1 MFVTRFQVFVLSGQ
15 IQNILARMF
24 SHKFGDSKPVNL
36 ALGTSRS
43 ASQAFHVPP
52 ALPPTTT
59 IPITL
64 PRPLPLS
71 SRAPYHLSS
80 PPRLPPSTPRL
91 PHPLPLPTPPHPLS
105 LPASSP
111 GTSPAFHSARSPY
124 SAPPPPTPPH
134 HANPSKHRKI
144 PKNPIK
150 PLIR

>member
-24 SHKFGDSKPVNL
+24 PHKPGDSKPVNL

-43 ASQAFHVPP
+43 ASRAFHVPT

-64 PRPLPLS
+64 PPPPPLTA
-71 SRAPYHLSS
+71 RAPYHLSS

-91 PHPLPLPTPPHPLS
+91 PHPLPLPTPSHPLS
-105 LPASSP
+105 YPS
-111 GTSPAFHSARSPY
+111 Y
-124 SAPPPPTPPH
+124 PPVPRPLLLTPSQQRKFQH
-134 HANPSKHRKI
+134 NPKKSLTR
-144 PKNPIK
+144 
-150 PLIR
+150 